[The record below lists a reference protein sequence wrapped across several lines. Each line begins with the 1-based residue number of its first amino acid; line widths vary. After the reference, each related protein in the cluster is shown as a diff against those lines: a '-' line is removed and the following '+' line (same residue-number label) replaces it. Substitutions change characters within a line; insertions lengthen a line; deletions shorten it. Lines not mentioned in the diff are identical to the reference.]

1 MVPVHPVD
9 RELLGMSWNDQ
20 TFIDSAAFWA
30 SLSPK
35 IFMAAAD
42 ALLQILQEQEIL
54 PILHYLDDFLLF
66 GRPGTSDCQE
76 GLHTAMRVC
85 CRLGMPIAEQKM
97 ESPTQALTFLGIEVD
112 TKEMKVRLP
121 ADKLQHLEIKSQK
134 STTKR
139 CLL

>member
-20 TFIDSAAFWA
+20 TFVDSAAFTQPQRYLWQ
-30 SLSPK
+30 
-35 IFMAAAD
+35 
-42 ALLQILQEQEIL
+42 LQM
-54 PILHYLDDFLLF
+54 PCSKSCKSRKSYLLF

-112 TKEMKVRLP
+112 TEEMKVRLP
-121 ADKLQHLEIKSQK
+121 ADKLQHLEIKSWIGQK